1 MAAME
6 GSSWLLLHFTIPRE
20 SCTLAGLRTW
30 QFHLAYLVRLPS
42 LDLNAALSQRALFI
56 EMVGIRSMSTLIL
69 TIEKRAHATS
79 RIQLPKP
86 PSRQPV
92 EASIDHKAEKI
103 ADPHTRHTHES
114 RITPKIFSE
123 CYTASICEFRLSK
136 LLVIREG
143 KRQTL
148 LRASRFVLGSYHS

>member
-1 MAAME
+1 MP
-6 GSSWLLLHFTIPRE
+6 HRE
-20 SCTLAGLRTW
+20 YSCLSR
-30 QFHLAYLVRLPS
+30 HLANRWRRP
-42 LDLNAALSQRALFI
+42 
-56 EMVGIRSMSTLIL
+56 
-69 TIEKRAHATS
+69 
-79 RIQLPKP
+79 
-86 PSRQPV
+86 
-92 EASIDHKAEKI
+92 SIDHKAEKI
-103 ADPHTRHTHES
+103 ADPHTRHTHEA